1 MTKNINKQMK
11 KDSRHC
17 SNVIV
22 GEREEKTKKKKGKL
36 FLKKDP
42 TLRVYEWPQR
52 LSFLTQ
58 W

>member
-22 GEREEKTKKKKGKL
+22 GEREEKKRKIVFEERSYTKSL
-36 FLKKDP
+36 
-42 TLRVYEWPQR
+42 
-52 LSFLTQ
+52 
-58 W
+58 